1 MPQVPPPEP
10 PALRCTLTQNV
21 ENGTVSLGGMVFSDS
36 VRGGSYRLKVVKSGP
51 SGSSILN
58 QGGLFEIDPPQASK
72 IGEMTFSLEVG
83 ARFHAHLVVMSD
95 GKTAECEDGNE
106 RL

>member
-1 MPQVPPPEP
+1 MPQIPPPEP
-10 PALRCTLTQNV
+10 PSLRCTLTQHV
-21 ENGTVSLGGMVFSDS
+21 ENGTVSLGGQVFSDS
-36 VRGGSYRLKVVKSGP
+36 VRAGTYKLKVVKSGP

-58 QGGLFEIDPPQASK
+58 QGGLFEIDPSRAGK
-72 IGEMTFSLEVG
+72 VGEMTFSLEVG
-83 ARFHAHLVVMSD
+83 ARFHAHLVVISD